1 MSSRD
6 ALGKRLFQR
15 VGRDRVE
22 LTAAGRRL
30 FEFIE
35 PFFVELTAV
44 ASGISAGSLGVLRMD
59 AAALELRYILPRWI
73 QRLRKSRPDI
83 DIDLE
88 EQQTPDLSRLAN
100 GKVDLIIDYLS
111 EAPAGFALA
120 PGARGRVPDLG
131 RVARAPRTEPIDRG
145 RAAGARSRGRPR
157 LRSYAV
163 SATPTPAKR
172 GLKSRSRVS
181 A

>member
-1 MSSRD
+1 VSSRD

-83 DIDLE
+83 DIDWKSNRRRTSRGWRTARSISSSTTCPKRRRDSHSRPGRGAEFPILAVWHELREPNPLIEAALPALE
-88 EQQTPDLSRLAN
+88 AEGGPDSGATPS
-100 GKVDLIIDYLS
+100 
-111 EAPAGFALA
+111 
-120 PGARGRVPDLG
+120 
-131 RVARAPRTEPIDRG
+131 APR
-145 RAAGARSRGRPR
+145 R
-157 LRSYAV
+157 LRR
-163 SATPTPAKR
+163 SAA
-172 GLKSRSRVS
+172 
-181 A
+181 